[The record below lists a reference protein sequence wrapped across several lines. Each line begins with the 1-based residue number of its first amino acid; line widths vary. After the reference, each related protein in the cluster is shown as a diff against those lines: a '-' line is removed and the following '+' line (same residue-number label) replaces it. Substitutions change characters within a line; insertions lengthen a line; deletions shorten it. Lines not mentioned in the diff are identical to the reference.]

1 MLYKVCLKHI
11 VMYCFQGCG
20 QTTLITWE
28 WLEVR
33 RMGEEWEA
41 KLLAWSHVIELTGHA
56 ATLTLHP
63 LQTLLINHRPLL
75 C

>member
-1 MLYKVCLKHI
+1 
-11 VMYCFQGCG
+11 
-20 QTTLITWE
+20 
-28 WLEVR
+28 
-33 RMGEEWEA
+33 MGEEWEA
-41 KLLAWSHVIELTGHA
+41 KLLEWSHVIELTGHA